1 MFKKL
6 FGTFKSIGEK
16 IKSGYNIGKKIF
28 SIGKSLYDR
37 FFHKPA
43 EYNPTENEKRLKE
56 TYSLEQR
63 IAAEK
68 LPDIDD
74 DDDIKARLH
83 KLKKSGFTK
92 PNESGFELKPVPSPP
107 INKIIED
114 DPFHID
120 FSGFM

>member
-6 FGTFKSIGEK
+6 FGAFKSIGEK
-16 IKSGYNIGKKIF
+16 IRTGYNIGKKIF

-37 FFHKPA
+37 VFHKPA

-68 LPDIDD
+68 LPEIDEGD
-74 DDDIKARLH
+74 LLSRLD

-92 PNESGFELKPVPSPP
+92 PNETGFELKPVPLPP
-107 INKIIED
+107 INRIIED
-114 DPFHID
+114 DPFDID

>member
-68 LPDIDD
+68 LPEIDEGD
-74 DDDIKARLH
+74 LLSRLD

-92 PNESGFELKPVPSPP
+92 PNETGFELKPVPLPP
-107 INKIIED
+107 INRIIED
-114 DPFHID
+114 DPFDID